1 MGWEF
6 FVLSESRSP
15 VACTLHEVE
24 IHRLWLAIVS
34 GQSAPW
40 MTSRWMGGSAGAN
53 RPGVRPGFR
62 ARGLESLKKAIAEGI
77 AFWIAKQD
85 AGCGPRPWL
94 VADPGFGIFP
104 ETANDPGFGVGL
116 KLGPEALEL
125 LSGLVQGKFPRLFK
139 KAEPDSPPLDTLG
152 NQLFAWI
159 IGDWAIFHA
168 PVIMETLIRNVS
180 PETALL
186 WAACNPRLLGL
197 LPSGPQEGFG
207 AAMPQDNV
215 LPEKHS
221 LQFMGTPGVMELSLI
236 PLLEGALAT
245 RLHRAWKIHHKAL
258 KEATS
263 LPRIQER
270 ARWARQTSVVWE
282 ALLQDERASFWLP
295 RVLSWVGEILE
306 PMEGLTDAFAKEID
320 WKGASL
326 AERQALRRDAFL
338 ALRIGSVITQK
349 YEESLRVGY
358 LDEAY
363 DDAQGYL
370 RRFRNS
376 GGAPWGG
383 LVASLLRELSPT
395 EAPAAISNNEPIS
408 GEQS

>member
-1 MGWEF
+1 
-6 FVLSESRSP
+6 
-15 VACTLHEVE
+15 
-24 IHRLWLAIVS
+24 
-34 GQSAPW
+34 
-40 MTSRWMGGSAGAN
+40 MGGIGGAT
-53 RPGVRPGFR
+53 RPAVRQGFR

-94 VADPGFGIFP
+94 GADPGFGITP
-104 ETANDPGFGVGL
+104 EHGTDPEFGVGL

-139 KAEPDSPPLDTLG
+139 KGEPGSLPLDTPG
-152 NQLFAWI
+152 NELFAWI

-180 PETALL
+180 LETQLL
-186 WAACNPRLLGL
+186 WAACNPRVLGL
-197 LPSGPQEGFG
+197 LPSDPQYGYG
-207 AAMPQDNV
+207 APMAQERA
-215 LPEKHS
+215 LYEAHS
-221 LQFMGTPGVMELSLI
+221 LQPIGSPWVMGLRLI

-245 RLHRAWKIHHKAL
+245 RLHRAWKINHKAL

-270 ARWARQTSVVWE
+270 ARWAQQTWAVWE
-282 ALLQDERASFWLP
+282 ALLEDGRASFWLQ
-295 RVLSWVGEILE
+295 RLLRWVGEVLE
-306 PMEGLTDAFAKEID
+306 PMESLSDAFAEEID

-326 AERQALRRDAFL
+326 VERQALRRDAFM
-338 ALRIGSVITQK
+338 ALRIGARLTEK

-376 GGAPWGG
+376 GGAPWRD

-408 GEQS
+408 GEQ